1 MEVRSDVPTGH
12 QQHEAHHRAH
22 SRFPRSRMKF
32 TVNEIAM
39 AIGLLFPAI
48 IMLIWLYLVRSEVQE
63 AEAKKKIQ

>member
-1 MEVRSDVPTGH
+1 
-12 QQHEAHHRAH
+12 
-22 SRFPRSRMKF
+22 MKF

-48 IMLIWLYLVRSEVQE
+48 IMVIWLYLVRSEVQE